1 VYVSLSLCLCTMFI
15 LELGGQKRV
24 LVSLKLELQMVVN
37 HHHVG
42 LGINPRSLKEQSMV
56 SAAEHSL
63 SSP

>member
-1 VYVSLSLCLCTMFI
+1 MFI